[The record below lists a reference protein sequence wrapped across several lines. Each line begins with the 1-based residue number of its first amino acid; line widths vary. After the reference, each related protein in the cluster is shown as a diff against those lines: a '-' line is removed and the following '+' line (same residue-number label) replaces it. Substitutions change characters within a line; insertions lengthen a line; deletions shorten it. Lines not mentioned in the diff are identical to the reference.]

1 MKGYYHSKYLMG
13 KTDQK
18 GLNVNRDLKRILCA
32 STLSVVIL
40 ICVMIFSPLASQ
52 FDDNGLSRGAASEF
66 ELDSLVEAKEYQSAL
81 VRVDSIIADKKSSLP
96 RFAYFDRFLSEQE
109 RYDAS
114 VARSE
119 IYDLQ
124 WKRIEILQAK
134 RDEAVL
140 KSALEDYADI
150 IGYNQER
157 AKALLKQIKEERQ

>member
-1 MKGYYHSKYLMG
+1 MNDRNGRYIK
-13 KTDQK
+13 
-18 GLNVNRDLKRILCA
+18 RDLN
-32 STLSVVIL
+32 L
-40 ICVMIFSPLASQ
+40 IGCFSSAFVLALVGVMIFSPLASQ
-52 FDDNGLSRGAASEF
+52 FDDDGLSRGAASEW
-66 ELDSLVEAKEYQSAL
+66 ELDSLVEAKEYQRAL
-81 VRVDSIIADKKSSLP
+81 VRVDSIIADKKCGLP

-114 VARSE
+114 VARAE

-140 KSALEDYADI
+140 KSALEDYSDI

-157 AKALLKQIKEERQ
+157 AKALLKQMKEEQQ

>member
-1 MKGYYHSKYLMG
+1 MIYMPG
-13 KTDQK
+13 KENK
-18 GLNVNRDLKRILCA
+18 MISRDLKRILCA

-40 ICVMIFSPLASQ
+40 IGVMLFSPLASQ
-52 FDDNGLSRGAASEF
+52 FDDDGLSRGAASEW
-66 ELDSLVEAKEYQSAL
+66 ELDSLVQAKEYQSAL
-81 VRVDSIIADKKSSLP
+81 VRVDSIIADKKSCLS

-114 VARSE
+114 VARAE

-124 WKRIEILQAK
+124 WKRIVILQAK
-134 RDEAVL
+134 KDEAAL

-157 AKALLKQIKEERQ
+157 AKALLNQIKEERQ

>member
-1 MKGYYHSKYLMG
+1 MPG
-13 KTDQK
+13 KENK
-18 GLNVNRDLKRILCA
+18 MISRDLKRIMCA

-40 ICVMIFSPLASQ
+40 IGVMILSPLASQ
-52 FDDNGLSRGAASEF
+52 FDDDGLSRGAASEY

-81 VRVDSIIADKKSSLP
+81 VRVDSIIADKKCGLP

-114 VARSE
+114 VARAE

-124 WKRIEILQAK
+124 WKRIEILKAK
-134 RDEAVL
+134 KDEATL

-157 AKALLKQIKEERQ
+157 AKALLNQIKEERQ

>member
-1 MKGYYHSKYLMG
+1 MPDNENKKIS
-13 KTDQK
+13 
-18 GLNVNRDLKRILCA
+18 RDLKRILCA

-40 ICVMIFSPLASQ
+40 IGVMIFSPLASQ
-52 FDDNGLSRGAASEF
+52 FDDDELSRGAASVW

-81 VRVDSIIADKKSSLP
+81 VKVDSIIADKKSGLP

-114 VARSE
+114 VTRAE

-134 RDEAVL
+134 KDEATL
-140 KSALEDYADI
+140 KSAVEDYADF

-157 AKALLKQIKEERQ
+157 AKALLNQIKEEQQ

>member
-1 MKGYYHSKYLMG
+1 MPDKENKMIS
-13 KTDQK
+13 
-18 GLNVNRDLKRILCA
+18 RDLKRILCA

-40 ICVMIFSPLASQ
+40 IGVMIFSPLASQ
-52 FDDNGLSRGAASEF
+52 FDDDGLSRGVASEW

-81 VRVDSIIADKKSSLP
+81 VRVDSIIAEKKSGLS
-96 RFAYFDRFLSEQE
+96 RFAYFDHFLSEQE

-114 VARSE
+114 VSRAE

-134 RDEAVL
+134 KDEAAL
-140 KSALEDYADI
+140 KSALEDYAEF

-157 AKALLKQIKEERQ
+157 AKAMLKQIKEKLQ

>member
-1 MKGYYHSKYLMG
+1 MPG
-13 KTDQK
+13 KENK
-18 GLNVNRDLKRILCA
+18 KISGDLKRILCA

-40 ICVMIFSPLASQ
+40 IGVMIFSPLASQ
-52 FDDNGLSRGAASEF
+52 FDDNGLSRGAASEW
-66 ELDSLVEAKEYQSAL
+66 ELDSLVQAEEYQSAL
-81 VRVDSIIADKKSSLP
+81 VRVDSIIADKKSGLSH
-96 RFAYFDRFLSEQE
+96 FAYFDRFLSEQE

-114 VARSE
+114 VARAE

-134 RDEAVL
+134 KDEAAL

-157 AKALLKQIKEERQ
+157 AKALLNQIKEERQ

>member
-1 MKGYYHSKYLMG
+1 MPG
-13 KTDQK
+13 KENK
-18 GLNVNRDLKRILCA
+18 MISRDLKRILCA

-40 ICVMIFSPLASQ
+40 IGVMIFSPLASQ
-52 FDDNGLSRGAASEF
+52 FDDNGLNRGAAGEWA
-66 ELDSLVEAKEYQSAL
+66 LDSLVEAKEYQSAL
-81 VRVDSIIADKKSSLP
+81 VRVDSIIAEKKSGLP

-114 VARSE
+114 VARTE
-119 IYDLQ
+119 VYDLQ
-124 WKRIEILQAK
+124 WKRIEILRAT
-134 RDEAVL
+134 RDEAIL

>member
-1 MKGYYHSKYLMG
+1 MPEKENKMIS
-13 KTDQK
+13 
-18 GLNVNRDLKRILCA
+18 RDLKRILCA
-32 STLSVVIL
+32 STLCVVIL
-40 ICVMIFSPLASQ
+40 IGVMIFSPLASQ
-52 FDDNGLSRGAASEF
+52 FDDDGLSRGAASEWV
-66 ELDSLVEAKEYQSAL
+66 LDSLVEAKEYQSAL
-81 VRVDSIIADKKSSLP
+81 ITVDSIIADKKNSLP

-114 VARSE
+114 VARVE

-134 RDEAVL
+134 KDEAAL

-157 AKALLKQIKEERQ
+157 AKALLKQINEEQQ

>member
-1 MKGYYHSKYLMG
+1 MG
-13 KTDQK
+13 KNPNIRKDMWH
-18 GLNVNRDLKRILCA
+18 ILCA
-32 STLSVVIL
+32 SSFSAVML

-52 FDDNGLSRGAASEF
+52 FDDDGLSRGAASDF
-66 ELDSLVEAKEYQSAL
+66 KLDSLVEAKEYQSAL
-81 VRVDSIIADKKSSLP
+81 VRVDSIIADKKSGLP

-114 VARSE
+114 VARAE

-134 RDEAVL
+134 REEAVL
-140 KSALEDYADI
+140 RSALEDYADI

-157 AKALLKQIKEERQ
+157 AKALLKQIKEER

>member
-1 MKGYYHSKYLMG
+1 MQTDKNSKIS
-13 KTDQK
+13 
-18 GLNVNRDLKRILCA
+18 RDLKRILCT
-32 STLSVVIL
+32 STLFVIVL
-40 ICVMIFSPLASQ
+40 IGVMIISPLASQ
-52 FDDNGLSRGAASEF
+52 IDDDGLSRGATNEW

-81 VRVDSIIADKKSSLP
+81 FRVDSIIADKESGLP
-96 RFAYFDRFLSEQE
+96 RFSYFDRFMSEQE

-114 VARSE
+114 VARAE

-140 KSALEDYADI
+140 KSALEDYANI

-157 AKALLKQIKEERQ
+157 AKALLKQIKEEQQ

>member
-1 MKGYYHSKYLMG
+1 MPG
-13 KTDQK
+13 KENK
-18 GLNVNRDLKRILCA
+18 MISRDLKRILCA

-40 ICVMIFSPLASQ
+40 FGVMIFSPLASQ
-52 FDDNGLSRGAASEF
+52 FDDDGLSRGVANEY

-81 VRVDSIIADKKSSLP
+81 VRVDSIIADKKNCLP

-114 VARSE
+114 VARAE

-140 KSALEDYADI
+140 RSALEDYADI

-157 AKALLKQIKEERQ
+157 AKALLNQIKEERQ

>member
-1 MKGYYHSKYLMG
+1 MFINIKENIS
-13 KTDQK
+13 
-18 GLNVNRDLKRILCA
+18 RDLKRILCA

-40 ICVMIFSPLASQ
+40 IGVMIFSPLASQ
-52 FDDNGLSRGAASEF
+52 FDDDGVNRGAASEW
-66 ELDSLVEAKEYQSAL
+66 ELDSLVEAKEYQCAL
-81 VRVDSIIADKKSSLP
+81 VRVDSIIAEKKSGLS
-96 RFAYFDRFLSEQE
+96 RFSYFDRFMSEQE

-114 VARSE
+114 VARAE

-134 RDEAVL
+134 KDEATL
-140 KSALEDYADI
+140 KTALEDYADI

>member
-1 MKGYYHSKYLMG
+1 MPG
-13 KTDQK
+13 KENK
-18 GLNVNRDLKRILCA
+18 MISRDLKRILCA

-40 ICVMIFSPLASQ
+40 IGVMIFSPLASQ
-52 FDDNGLSRGAASEF
+52 FDDDGLNRGAASEWV
-66 ELDSLVEAKEYQSAL
+66 LDSLVEAKEYQSAL
-81 VRVDSIIADKKSSLP
+81 ITVDSIIADKESGLS

-114 VARSE
+114 VARTE

-134 RDEAVL
+134 KDEAVL
-140 KSALEDYADI
+140 RSALEDYADI

>member
-1 MKGYYHSKYLMG
+1 MPDNENKKIS
-13 KTDQK
+13 
-18 GLNVNRDLKRILCA
+18 RDLKRILCA

-40 ICVMIFSPLASQ
+40 IGVMIFSPLASQ
-52 FDDNGLSRGAASEF
+52 FDDDGLSRGAASEW
-66 ELDSLVEAKEYQSAL
+66 ELDSLLEAKEYQSAL
-81 VRVDSIIADKKSSLP
+81 VRVDSIIADKKCGLP

-114 VARSE
+114 VARTE

-124 WKRIEILQAK
+124 WKRIEILRAT
-134 RDEAVL
+134 RDEAIL
-140 KSALEDYADI
+140 KSALEDYAVI